1 MKKKKLGK
9 LPEQNIE
16 LLAVPTPADIDAAK
30 VAAKTHAPTRFVNLL
45 EAKRGEETTQQS

>member
-30 VAAKTHAPTRFVNLL
+30 VAAKAHGSTRFVNLL
-45 EAKRGEETTQQS
+45 EAKKRETDTS

>member
-30 VAAKTHAPTRFVNLL
+30 VAAKTHGSTRFVNLL
-45 EAKRGEETTQQS
+45 EAKRGDKKTT